1 MNARPNMEDRWI
13 HDRPFR
19 APTRRK
25 PATRGVQ
32 EQPRLELP
40 MPMPVAKPEAE
51 AEAATEPQRGVSL
64 IDFYV

>member
-1 MNARPNMEDRWI
+1 MNARPNMADRWI

-19 APTRRK
+19 APTRKK
-25 PATRGVQ
+25 PARAVQ

-40 MPMPVAKPEAE
+40 VPMPVAKPEAE
-51 AEAATEPQRGVSL
+51 TEAATEPQRGVSL